1 MANLTKLN
9 WPGGYYPSQDAINGN
24 PSTLLRADNL
34 QQEQEGSLGLCRD
47 NKQIRTF
54 NDVITNFYSKTYG
67 GVDYIYAGVGNCQTV
82 QEFLEDGSQRTNQ
95 NIISGANG
103 RPVFGDAYGLVLA
116 CAGAQRNKFD
126 GVTVYKLGLETPLI
140 PIRSKNPQ
148 TNATE
153 SFIQNA
159 AEADIIPD
167 AQAGAAWTLGEGT
180 SISSDGHSAEFY
192 PDSTTNRAVLSCAFN
207 PKIDILNIAAQQSAD
222 PGGDSFFMDVQLDD
236 PNAFSSIRVQFNLDS
251 IGQNYFWYEWTIP
264 GSTEFSLSRDAWSK
278 ISASRNQF
286 NRQGND
292 VTLDWRTIASIQI
305 TVNAVSS
312 TSFVGIATPRIIGGI
327 NGQLLGS
334 YQYIYRWVKDM
345 GTYQAK
351 SPFSPVSE
359 TFTVINGSVFV
370 LPHPPTDQSEAG
382 GLQFCTVEIY
392 RRSVPSTESYFNSLT
407 GDFAQLPDILDQ
419 FYLVSQLTDPSG
431 YVQDTVG
438 DVATLELDTPANI
451 FLDSIQNIP
460 ESIVDIIGVYNDRV
474 LYLTASSLYLSERLD
489 PDCYDVRYTLK
500 FTGDPFDTNF
510 WIKAINNAT
519 LILGSNHDLYE
530 ISGTLLDLPDG
541 TLDINVYA
549 FGDAYP
555 PISLDVAKV
564 DGLLFY
570 VAADGVR
577 TCAGSNSS
585 LLSPHLSQ
593 LFQGIDCHG
602 IPAIQI
608 FSNGVQRYYITV
620 GHGKLYVSLP
630 HTDGLRRL
638 HIYDLLKKVW
648 TLRTTFVT
656 GCWTTATDKVIFA
669 IGPTAYLVDNGNSYT
684 NTTNQPINFLTVYD
698 HDGTPRN
705 RKDTE
710 TLKLVIDTGG
720 SNLDVYLGVM
730 KDTGTQMNF
739 VETINTNGLQTIFIE
754 LKDPNLSLG
763 FRYALQL
770 ISAGLKKFQL
780 VEYTI
785 EYLPRPEQINYVR
798 IPNTNLG
805 STARKRFIS
814 IPFVI
819 DTLGASVTITPIVD
833 NIELDSEA
841 QSGMLSTDQK
851 QTLNFFFLQ
860 ETVGTDIGF
869 IIEGI
874 GGAPFELTGPDY
886 GKAVSEEMPAPA
898 EFLLIPPNDF
908 GTPNRKRAT
917 SIKFELNTR
926 GQSVSFIPRVDQV
939 NYPEMDCNSGEDK
952 KKIFEYF
959 FDPAL
964 GDFTWFMLGGAF
976 SARTPTPFE
985 LYGGLTPQNFEPF
998 PPRLRSLY
1006 IAENNYGAA
1015 ARKRLRTLPI
1025 IINTNGSDV
1034 TYQPYVD
1041 NVAYPPTILNSAKK
1055 ATLYHFFATDSFGI
1069 DYAGFLSGSQPFEF
1083 YEMASPA
1090 SVEVLPVPKKYD
1102 QLGPLR
1108 FDKIGKLFALRL
1120 RVVLV
1125 GTTTAIPFSIF
1136 GDDQEMDPTY
1146 DGTPQYSGNFQ
1157 ITPGEDVVTQVNL
1170 PKSVNSTI
1178 FRITLGPTND
1188 AFHRFDLQAKVHIS
1202 GMETDAKWVPIR

>member
-1 MANLTKLN
+1 
-9 WPGGYYPSQDAINGN
+9 
-24 PSTLLRADNL
+24 
-34 QQEQEGSLGLCRD
+34 
-47 NKQIRTF
+47 
-54 NDVITNFYSKTYG
+54 
-67 GVDYIYAGVGNCQTV
+67 
-82 QEFLEDGSQRTNQ
+82 
-95 NIISGANG
+95 
-103 RPVFGDAYGLVLA
+103 
-116 CAGAQRNKFD
+116 
-126 GVTVYKLGLETPLI
+126 
-140 PIRSKNPQ
+140 
-148 TNATE
+148 
-153 SFIQNA
+153 
-159 AEADIIPD
+159 
-167 AQAGAAWTLGEGT
+167 
-180 SISSDGHSAEFY
+180 
-192 PDSTTNRAVLSCAFN
+192 
-207 PKIDILNIAAQQSAD
+207 
-222 PGGDSFFMDVQLDD
+222 
-236 PNAFSSIRVQFNLDS
+236 
-251 IGQNYFWYEWTIP
+251 
-264 GSTEFSLSRDAWSK
+264 
-278 ISASRNQF
+278 
-286 NRQGND
+286 
-292 VTLDWRTIASIQI
+292 
-305 TVNAVSS
+305 
-312 TSFVGIATPRIIGGI
+312 
-327 NGQLLGS
+327 
-334 YQYIYRWVKDM
+334 
-345 GTYQAK
+345 
-351 SPFSPVSE
+351 
-359 TFTVINGSVFV
+359 
-370 LPHPPTDQSEAG
+370 
-382 GLQFCTVEIY
+382 
-392 RRSVPSTESYFNSLT
+392 LT
-407 GDFAQLPDILDQ
+407 GEFALLPDILDQ
-419 FYLVSQLTDPSG
+419 FYLVSEGDVPGAYT
-431 YVQDTVG
+431 QDTIG
-438 DVATLELDTPANI
+438 DVETLELDTPANT

-460 ESIVDIIGVYNDRV
+460 EPIQDIIGVYNDRV

-510 WIKAINNAT
+510 WIKSINNAT
-519 LILGSNHDLYE
+519 LMLGTNRDLYE

-541 TLDINVYA
+541 TLDISVYA

-570 VAADGVR
+570 VASDGVR
-577 TCAGSNSS
+577 TTSGSNSS

-593 LFQGIDCHG
+593 LFQGISCHG
-602 IPAIQI
+602 VPPIEI
-608 FSNGVQRYYITV
+608 FANGVQRYYITV
-620 GHGKLYVSLP
+620 GHGKLYVALP

-638 HIYDLLKKVW
+638 FIYDLMKKIW
-648 TLRTTFVT
+648 TMRSTYVT
-656 GCWTTATDKVIFA
+656 GCHTTQSDKVIFA
-669 IGPTAYLVDNGNSYT
+669 IGPQALLADSGTSYT
-684 NTTNQPINFLTVYD
+684 NTTNQPINLLTVYD

-720 SNLDVYLGVM
+720 ANLDVYLGVM
-730 KDTGTQMNF
+730 KDDGIHMHF
-739 VETINTNGLQTIFIE
+739 VETINPNGLQTIFIA
-754 LKDPNLSLG
+754 LDDAALSLG

-770 ISAGLKKFQL
+770 ISAGLKTFKL

-798 IPNTNLG
+798 IPNSNLG

-819 DTLGASVTITPIVD
+819 DTIGTSVTITPIVD
-833 NIELDSEA
+833 NIQLDAQA

-886 GKAVSEEMPAPA
+886 AKAISEMMPSPA
-898 EFLLIPPNDF
+898 EFLLIPPSDF

-939 NYPEMDCNSGEDK
+939 DYPELDINSGEDK

-959 FDPAL
+959 FDPTL
-964 GDFTWFMLGGAF
+964 GDFTWFLLGAKLA
-976 SARTPTPFE
+976 SRTPTPFE
-985 LYGGLTPQNFEPF
+985 FYGDLIPQNLEAF

-1015 ARKRLRTLPI
+1015 ARKRIRTLPI

-1041 NVAYPPTILNSAKK
+1041 GVVYPPTVLNSAKK

-1069 DYAGFLSGSQPFEF
+1069 DYAGFLSGSNPFEF

-1090 SVEVLPVPKKYD
+1090 GVEVLPVPKKYD

-1125 GTTTAIPFSIF
+1125 GTTTAIPFAIY
-1136 GDDQEMDPTY
+1136 GDNQEMDPTY
-1146 DGTPQYSGNFQ
+1146 DGTPQYTGSFP
-1157 ITPGEDVVTQVNL
+1157 ITPGEDVVVQANL

-1178 FRITLGPTND
+1178 FRVTLGPTMD
-1188 AFHRFDLQAKVHIS
+1188 AFHRFDLQAKIAVS
-1202 GMETDAKWVPIR
+1202 GMETDSKWVPVR